1 MVFQEENA
9 DNFIIIDGSSYLYR
23 AFYALPNLKTSSGLN
38 SGAIHG
44 FANMLNRILNEYSP
58 KYLVMVFDAKGKNF
72 RHDIYDEYKAN
83 RNSMPTEL
91 SEQTGAIINL
101 VEALGVMVI
110 QQKGV
115 EADDVIASLARQ
127 IKIKNSKTIISSG
140 DKDLAQLVDENTILM
155 NNFDSKVLDVEGV
168 KEKFGVWPNQIFD
181 YLCLV
186 GDTSDN
192 IPGVPK
198 VGPKTAVTLLEQ
210 YNDLDNIIENSSQL
224 KGKLKENIESSLE
237 TIELAKK
244 LVALKDNLKLSLD
257 PDQLKR
263 GLADKTKLET
273 IIKKYELK
281 TLSEKLNIK
290 AKKEIIKKD
299 YNLIKN
305 LKELKKIIKECK
317 LSKIYSFDTETT
329 SLDFHKAELV
339 GFSLSYK
346 NNSSFYC
353 PLSHNSAD
361 DINLPFD
368 DTLDILR
375 ELLEDKS
382 LTVIGQNLKYDI
394 NVLKKYSVI
403 FKNRIEDTMLMSY
416 VISSS
421 GKHDM
426 DTLSSKFLDHKPI
439 SYESVAGKGKDQISF
454 ADVEISKAVEY
465 ACEDADLTFLLYQKL
480 STLLKK
486 DKKLLKIY
494 TEIEIKLMLII
505 ADMEYIGVSLNNKE
519 LSKQS
524 QNLAKRIDKI
534 EKNIYKISG
543 REFNISSP
551 KQIQEIFYDELK
563 LPILKKTP
571 KGQPSTNEDVMSQ
584 LAEDHEL
591 PNLVLSYRNL
601 LKLKNTY
608 TDKLG
613 DQVSNISNRLHT
625 SYNQTITITGRL
637 SSSSP
642 NLQNIPIRTDDGK
655 KIRSAFIP
663 REGYKLFS
671 ADYSQIELR
680 IMAHLAKDP
689 AMIESFLTG
698 EDIHSSTARKVFNIK
713 DEPSSDQRRAA
724 KAINFGLIYGI
735 SAYGLAKQLKI
746 DNVEAKGIIDTYFA
760 KYKRVKEFM
769 EELKELASKQEYVE
783 TMHGRKVFLPNIS
796 HSNFQ
801 VRSAAERTAINAP
814 IQGTAADIIKIAMI
828 NIKEW
833 LIRENIHNVFM
844 IMQVHDELV
853 FEIEDS
859 DIHRYGDKIS
869 DLMGS
874 AEKLSVP
881 LLVNTFSGSNWQE
894 T

>member
-1 MVFQEENA
+1 M
-9 DNFIIIDGSSYLYR
+9 
-23 AFYALPNLKTSSGLN
+23 
-38 SGAIHG
+38 
-44 FANMLNRILNEYSP
+44 
-58 KYLVMVFDAKGKNF
+58 
-72 RHDIYDEYKAN
+72 
-83 RNSMPTEL
+83 
-91 SEQTGAIINL
+91 
-101 VEALGVMVI
+101 
-110 QQKGV
+110 
-115 EADDVIASLARQ
+115 
-127 IKIKNSKTIISSG
+127 
-140 DKDLAQLVDENTILM
+140 
-155 NNFDSKVLDVEGV
+155 
-168 KEKFGVWPNQIFD
+168 
-181 YLCLV
+181 
-186 GDTSDN
+186 
-192 IPGVPK
+192 
-198 VGPKTAVTLLEQ
+198 
-210 YNDLDNIIENSSQL
+210 
-224 KGKLKENIESSLE
+224 
-237 TIELAKK
+237 
-244 LVALKDNLKLSLD
+244 
-257 PDQLKR
+257 
-263 GLADKTKLET
+263 
-273 IIKKYELK
+273 
-281 TLSEKLNIK
+281 
-290 AKKEIIKKD
+290 
-299 YNLIKN
+299 
-305 LKELKKIIKECK
+305 
-317 LSKIYSFDTETT
+317 
-329 SLDFHKAELV
+329 
-339 GFSLSYK
+339 SYK
-346 NNSSFYC
+346 NNLSFYC

-394 NVLKKYSVI
+394 NVLKMYSVI

-480 STLLKK
+480 SKILKK

-534 EKNIYKISG
+534 EKSIYKISG

-680 IMAHLAKDP
+680 IMAHLARDP

>member
-1 MVFQEENA
+1 
-9 DNFIIIDGSSYLYR
+9 
-23 AFYALPNLKTSSGLN
+23 
-38 SGAIHG
+38 
-44 FANMLNRILNEYSP
+44 
-58 KYLVMVFDAKGKNF
+58 
-72 RHDIYDEYKAN
+72 
-83 RNSMPTEL
+83 
-91 SEQTGAIINL
+91 
-101 VEALGVMVI
+101 
-110 QQKGV
+110 
-115 EADDVIASLARQ
+115 
-127 IKIKNSKTIISSG
+127 
-140 DKDLAQLVDENTILM
+140 
-155 NNFDSKVLDVEGV
+155 
-168 KEKFGVWPNQIFD
+168 
-181 YLCLV
+181 
-186 GDTSDN
+186 
-192 IPGVPK
+192 
-198 VGPKTAVTLLEQ
+198 
-210 YNDLDNIIENSSQL
+210 
-224 KGKLKENIESSLE
+224 
-237 TIELAKK
+237 
-244 LVALKDNLKLSLD
+244 
-257 PDQLKR
+257 
-263 GLADKTKLET
+263 
-273 IIKKYELK
+273 
-281 TLSEKLNIK
+281 
-290 AKKEIIKKD
+290 
-299 YNLIKN
+299 
-305 LKELKKIIKECK
+305 
-317 LSKIYSFDTETT
+317 
-329 SLDFHKAELV
+329 
-339 GFSLSYK
+339 
-346 NNSSFYC
+346 
-353 PLSHNSAD
+353 
-361 DINLPFD
+361 
-368 DTLDILR
+368 
-375 ELLEDKS
+375 
-382 LTVIGQNLKYDI
+382 
-394 NVLKKYSVI
+394 
-403 FKNRIEDTMLMSY
+403 MLMSY
-416 VISSS
+416 VLSSS

-494 TEIEIKLMLII
+494 TEIEIKLMMII
-505 ADMEYIGVSLNNKE
+505 ADMEYVGVSLNNKE
-519 LSKQS
+519 LNKQS

-613 DQVSNISNRLHT
+613 DQVSDISNRLHT

-663 REGYKLFS
+663 RDGYKLFS

-698 EDIHSSTARKVFNIK
+698 EDIHSSTAKKVFNIK
-713 DEPSSDQRRAA
+713 EEPSSEQRRAA

>member
-115 EADDVIASLARQ
+115 EADDVIASIARQ
-127 IKIKNSKTIISSG
+127 IKIENSKTIISSG

-168 KEKFGVWPNQIFD
+168 KEKFGVRPSQIFD

-210 YNDLDNIIENSSQL
+210 YNDLDNIIKNSSQL

-263 GLADKTKLET
+263 GSADKTKLET

-290 AKKEIIKKD
+290 AKKEVIKKD

-480 STLLKK
+480 SRLLKK

-613 DQVSNISNRLHT
+613 NQVSDISNRLHT

>member
-1 MVFQEENA
+1 
-9 DNFIIIDGSSYLYR
+9 
-23 AFYALPNLKTSSGLN
+23 
-38 SGAIHG
+38 
-44 FANMLNRILNEYSP
+44 
-58 KYLVMVFDAKGKNF
+58 
-72 RHDIYDEYKAN
+72 
-83 RNSMPTEL
+83 
-91 SEQTGAIINL
+91 
-101 VEALGVMVI
+101 
-110 QQKGV
+110 
-115 EADDVIASLARQ
+115 
-127 IKIKNSKTIISSG
+127 
-140 DKDLAQLVDENTILM
+140 M

-168 KEKFGVWPNQIFD
+168 KEKFGVRPSQIFD

-210 YNDLDNIIENSSQL
+210 YNDLDNIIKNSSQL

-263 GLADKTKLET
+263 GSADKTKLET

-290 AKKEIIKKD
+290 AKKEVIKKD

-394 NVLKKYSVI
+394 NVLKKYSMI

-480 STLLKK
+480 SRLLKK

-613 DQVSNISNRLHT
+613 NQVSDISNRLHT

>member
-23 AFYALPNLKTSSGLN
+23 AFYALPNLKTSTGLN

-115 EADDVIASLARQ
+115 EADDVIASIARQ
-127 IKIKNSKTIISSG
+127 IKIENSKTIISSG

-168 KEKFGVWPNQIFD
+168 KEKFGVRPSQIFD

-210 YNDLDNIIENSSQL
+210 YNDLDNIIKNSSQL

-263 GLADKTKLET
+263 GSADKTKLET

-290 AKKEIIKKD
+290 AKKEVIKKD

-394 NVLKKYSVI
+394 NVLKKYSMI

-480 STLLKK
+480 SRLLKK

-613 DQVSNISNRLHT
+613 NQVSDISNRLHT

>member
-83 RNSMPTEL
+83 RNSMPAEL

-115 EADDVIASLARQ
+115 EADDVIASIARQ
-127 IKIKNSKTIISSG
+127 IKIENSKTIISSG

-168 KEKFGVWPNQIFD
+168 KEKFGVRPSQIFD

-210 YNDLDNIIENSSQL
+210 YNDLDNIIKNSSQL

-244 LVALKDNLKLSLD
+244 LVALKDNLKLSLE

-263 GLADKTKLET
+263 GSADKTKLET

-290 AKKEIIKKD
+290 AKKEVIKKD

-394 NVLKKYSVI
+394 NVLKKYSMI

-480 STLLKK
+480 SRLLKK

-613 DQVSNISNRLHT
+613 DQVSDISNRLHT

>member
-115 EADDVIASLARQ
+115 EADDVIASIARQ
-127 IKIKNSKTIISSG
+127 IKIENSKTIISSG

-168 KEKFGVWPNQIFD
+168 KEKFGVRPSQIFD

-210 YNDLDNIIENSSQL
+210 YNDLDNIIKNSSQL

-263 GLADKTKLET
+263 GSADKTKLET

-290 AKKEIIKKD
+290 AKKEVIKKD

-394 NVLKKYSVI
+394 NVLKKYSMI

-480 STLLKK
+480 SRLLKK

-505 ADMEYIGVSLNNKE
+505 ADMEYICVSLNNKE

-613 DQVSNISNRLHT
+613 NQVSDISNRLHT

>member
-83 RNSMPTEL
+83 RNSMPAEL

-168 KEKFGVWPNQIFD
+168 KEKFGVRPSQIFD

-244 LVALKDNLKLSLD
+244 LVALKDNLKLPLD
-257 PDQLKR
+257 PDQLRR

-368 DTLDILR
+368 DTLDIIR

-454 ADVEISKAVEY
+454 ADVEISKAAEY

-480 STLLKK
+480 SRLLKK

-613 DQVSNISNRLHT
+613 DQVNDISNRLHT

>member
-115 EADDVIASLARQ
+115 EADDVIASIARQ

-168 KEKFGVWPNQIFD
+168 KEKFGVRPSQIFD

-210 YNDLDNIIENSSQL
+210 YNDLDNIIKNSSQL

-263 GLADKTKLET
+263 GSADKTKLET

-290 AKKEIIKKD
+290 AKKEVIKKD

-368 DTLDILR
+368 DTLDMIR

-394 NVLKKYSVI
+394 NVLKKYSII

-480 STLLKK
+480 SRLLKK

-613 DQVSNISNRLHT
+613 NQVSDISNRLHT

>member
-83 RNSMPTEL
+83 RNSMPAEL

-115 EADDVIASLARQ
+115 EADDVIASIARQ

-168 KEKFGVWPNQIFD
+168 KEKFGVRPSQIFD

-244 LVALKDNLKLSLD
+244 LVALKDNLKLPLD
-257 PDQLKR
+257 PDQLRR

-290 AKKEIIKKD
+290 AKKEVIKKD

-368 DTLDILR
+368 DTLDIIR

-403 FKNRIEDTMLMSY
+403 FKNKIEDTMLMSY

-439 SYESVAGKGKDQISF
+439 SYENVAGKGKDQISF

-505 ADMEYIGVSLNNKE
+505 ADMEYTGVSLNNKE

-551 KQIQEIFYDELK
+551 KQIQEIFYDVLK

-613 DQVSNISNRLHT
+613 DQVSDISNRLHT

>member
-83 RNSMPTEL
+83 RNSMPAEL

-101 VEALGVMVI
+101 VKALGVMVI

-115 EADDVIASLARQ
+115 EADDVIASIARQ

-244 LVALKDNLKLSLD
+244 LVALKDNLKLPLD
-257 PDQLKR
+257 PDQLRR

>member
-101 VEALGVMVI
+101 VEALGLMVI

-115 EADDVIASLARQ
+115 EADDVIASIARQ

-168 KEKFGVWPNQIFD
+168 KEKFGVRPSQIFD

-210 YNDLDNIIENSSQL
+210 YNDLDNIIKNSSQL

-263 GLADKTKLET
+263 GSADKTKLET

-290 AKKEIIKKD
+290 AKKEVIKKD

-480 STLLKK
+480 NTLLKK

-534 EKNIYKISG
+534 EKKIYKISG

-613 DQVSNISNRLHT
+613 DQVSNISHRLHT

-642 NLQNIPIRTDDGK
+642 NLQNIPIRTDDGR

-663 REGYKLFS
+663 RDGYKLFS

-689 AMIESFLTG
+689 AMIESFLIG

-713 DEPSSDQRRAA
+713 EEPSSDQRRAA

-833 LIRENIHNVFM
+833 LIKEDIQNVFM

>member
-1 MVFQEENA
+1 M
-9 DNFIIIDGSSYLYR
+9 
-23 AFYALPNLKTSSGLN
+23 
-38 SGAIHG
+38 
-44 FANMLNRILNEYSP
+44 
-58 KYLVMVFDAKGKNF
+58 
-72 RHDIYDEYKAN
+72 
-83 RNSMPTEL
+83 
-91 SEQTGAIINL
+91 
-101 VEALGVMVI
+101 
-110 QQKGV
+110 
-115 EADDVIASLARQ
+115 
-127 IKIKNSKTIISSG
+127 
-140 DKDLAQLVDENTILM
+140 
-155 NNFDSKVLDVEGV
+155 
-168 KEKFGVWPNQIFD
+168 
-181 YLCLV
+181 
-186 GDTSDN
+186 
-192 IPGVPK
+192 
-198 VGPKTAVTLLEQ
+198 
-210 YNDLDNIIENSSQL
+210 
-224 KGKLKENIESSLE
+224 
-237 TIELAKK
+237 
-244 LVALKDNLKLSLD
+244 
-257 PDQLKR
+257 
-263 GLADKTKLET
+263 
-273 IIKKYELK
+273 
-281 TLSEKLNIK
+281 
-290 AKKEIIKKD
+290 
-299 YNLIKN
+299 
-305 LKELKKIIKECK
+305 
-317 LSKIYSFDTETT
+317 
-329 SLDFHKAELV
+329 
-339 GFSLSYK
+339 SYK

-480 STLLKK
+480 SKLLKK

-613 DQVSNISNRLHT
+613 NQVSDISNRLHT

>member
-44 FANMLNRILNEYSP
+44 FANMLNRILNEYNP

-115 EADDVIASLARQ
+115 EADDVIASIARQ
-127 IKIKNSKTIISSG
+127 IKIENSKTIISSG

-168 KEKFGVWPNQIFD
+168 KEKFGVRPSQIFD

-257 PDQLKR
+257 LDQLKR
-263 GLADKTKLET
+263 GSADKKKLET

-290 AKKEIIKKD
+290 AKKEVIKKD

-613 DQVSNISNRLHT
+613 NQVSDISNRLHT

-746 DNVEAKGIIDTYFA
+746 DNIEAKGIIDTYFA

>member
-83 RNSMPTEL
+83 RNSMPAEL

-115 EADDVIASLARQ
+115 EADDVIASIARQ
-127 IKIKNSKTIISSG
+127 IKIENSKTIISSG

-168 KEKFGVWPNQIFD
+168 KEKFGVRPSQIFD

-210 YNDLDNIIENSSQL
+210 YNDLDNIIKNSSQL

-263 GLADKTKLET
+263 GSADKTKLET

-290 AKKEIIKKD
+290 AKKEVIKKD

-394 NVLKKYSVI
+394 NVLKKYSMI

-480 STLLKK
+480 SRLLKK

-613 DQVSNISNRLHT
+613 NQVSDISNRLHT

>member
-115 EADDVIASLARQ
+115 EADDVIASIARQ
-127 IKIKNSKTIISSG
+127 IKIENSKTIISSG

-168 KEKFGVWPNQIFD
+168 KEKFGVRPSQIFD

-210 YNDLDNIIENSSQL
+210 YNNLDNIIENSSQL

-263 GLADKTKLET
+263 GSADKTKLET

-290 AKKEIIKKD
+290 AKKEVIKKD

-394 NVLKKYSVI
+394 NVLKKYSMI

-480 STLLKK
+480 SRLLKK

-613 DQVSNISNRLHT
+613 DQVSDISNRLHT